1 MDFEGKVAIVTG
13 AGKGIGRAT
22 ALAFARE
29 GAAVAVVDR
38 DAAAAAAV
46 TAEIGEGRARAVTAD
61 VSRAADAERVVAEV
75 LGAFGGVDVL
85 HNNAGIQHYG
95 DVVETTEEDWDRVL
109 AVNLKSI
116 FLMSKYAIPEM
127 LKRGGGAI
135 VNTASVQS
143 YYNQKRVAPYAAS
156 KAAILG
162 LTRSMAIDFARR
174 NVRVTAVCPGSIET
188 PMLHY
193 AAETLV
199 GGDAREVISRW
210 GEKILMGRVG
220 RPEEIAEVVLFLA
233 SPRASYVNG
242 SAHLVD
248 GGMLAGF

>member
-1 MDFEGKVAIVTG
+1 MT
-13 AGKGIGRAT
+13 
-22 ALAFARE
+22 
-29 GAAVAVVDR
+29 
-38 DAAAAAAV
+38 
-46 TAEIGEGRARAVTAD
+46 EIGTRARFVRAD
-61 VSRAADAERVVAEV
+61 VSRAVDAGRAVAEV
-75 LGAFGGVDVL
+75 VASFGGVDVL

-95 DVVETTEEDWDRVL
+95 DVLETTEEEWDRVL

-116 FLMSKYAIPEM
+116 FLMSKYTIPEM
-127 LKRGGGAI
+127 LRRGGGAI

-143 YYNQKRVAPYAAS
+143 YYNQKRVAPYATS

-174 NVRVTAVCPGSIET
+174 NIRVTAVCPGSIET
-188 PMLHY
+188 PMLRY

-199 GGDAREVISRW
+199 GGDLDEVINRW

>member
-1 MDFEGKVAIVTG
+1 MEFEGKVAIVTG

-29 GAAVAVVDR
+29 GAAVGVVDL
-38 DAAAAAAV
+38 DAAAGQAV
-46 TAEIGEGRARAVTAD
+46 ASAIGERAVFVRAD
-61 VSRAADAERVVAEV
+61 VSQAAEAERAVAEV
-75 LGAFGGVDVL
+75 VGAFGGVDVL

-95 DVVETTEEDWDRVL
+95 DVVETTEEEWDRVL

-127 LKRGGGAI
+127 QTRGGGAI

-143 YYNQKRVAPYAAS
+143 YYNQQRVAPYAAS

-162 LTRSMAIDFARR
+162 LTRSMAIDFARQ
-174 NVRVTAVCPGSIET
+174 NIRVTAVCPGSIET

-199 GGDAREVISRW
+199 GGDPAAVIRRW

-220 RPEEIAEVVLFLA
+220 QPEEVAELVLFLA
-233 SPRASYVNG
+233 SPRASYMTG